1 MRSLPMTVR
10 RRRKSP
16 RSSCPGH
23 SVLSAKQRPAAA
35 SQAADAAPASNAKE
49 SAAAANMIER
59 QAATLIG
66 STMAKAIKSIVH
78 DEMSQTID
86 LIARRA
92 VRDAFRQA

>member
-1 MRSLPMTVR
+1 
-10 RRRKSP
+10 
-16 RSSCPGH
+16 
-23 SVLSAKQRPAAA
+23 
-35 SQAADAAPASNAKE
+35 
-49 SAAAANMIER
+49 MIER